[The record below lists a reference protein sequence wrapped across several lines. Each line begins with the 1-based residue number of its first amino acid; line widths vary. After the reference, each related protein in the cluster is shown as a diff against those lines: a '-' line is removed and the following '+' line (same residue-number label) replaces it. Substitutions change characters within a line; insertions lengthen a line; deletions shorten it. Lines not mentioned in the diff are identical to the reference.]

1 MPRRLPSLLVYA
13 ALLFS
18 FAPAHAA
25 PLVIK
30 FKNTSG
36 HPNSQVYIGFV
47 GGAPLTATN
56 KATNAPLAKSEFGSE
71 HWYTLDTLSQGVDL
85 TSFSGRIYVGYG
97 SPWNFTHAGYEP
109 SPVNPSD
116 PNALKRY
123 DKVEITYH
131 GNAAD
136 VANATS
142 FDYFSIPVGLN
153 VYQGGTGGTLVKSLH
168 ASPTSVTLAA
178 METIATPHGAAV
190 VRDGSNNFVRV
201 IGPSVYP
208 PPPGLPASPY
218 DNFDGYLN
226 YLHTYGQSHGGA
238 IARIKGRFHGLGG
251 GGPAPQQAQDYDFT
265 ATIDAQQNVTLTGHG
280 TLVGNHTLT
289 FHHDEL
295 NNPAAIYGANPHFQ
309 LDGAPMTPQN
319 DLYGWIIADL
329 FAGLNIGALG
339 SNIEVNGQQVGQ
351 MESQQWFALTQRFAS
366 LQPSQPYYNQW
377 AAKMSELS
385 DAYNFAY
392 TDRFAHV
399 VAPLNPAQVDT
410 LELVFLRETGVGAGN
425 PDLPEPASA
434 AILTLGA
441 VLMLTSRRA
450 GGRFRRVPLA
460 SCQC

>member
-1 MPRRLPSLLVYA
+1 MPRRLPSLLA
-13 ALLFS
+13 CLGLLLS
-18 FAPAHAA
+18 FASAHAA
-25 PLVIK
+25 PLAIK

-36 HPNSQVYIGFV
+36 KPDSQVYIGFV
-47 GGAPLTATN
+47 GGEPLTATN

-71 HWYTLDTLSQGVDL
+71 HWYTIDTLAQGVDL
-85 TSFSGRIYVGYG
+85 ASFSGRIYVGYG
-97 SPWNFTHAGYEP
+97 APWNFTHAGYEP
-109 SPVNPSD
+109 SPVAAPD
-116 PNALKRY
+116 PNYHKRY

-131 GNAAD
+131 GNSAD

-153 VYQGGTGGTLVKSLH
+153 VYHGGTSGTLVKSLK
-168 ASPTSVTLAA
+168 ASPTNVTLAA
-178 METIATPHGAAV
+178 METIATPHQAAV
-190 VRDGSNNFVRV
+190 VRDGGNNFVRI

-226 YLHTYGQSHGGA
+226 YLHAYGQSHAGA
-238 IARIKGRFHGLGG
+238 IAHIKGHFNGTG
-251 GGPAPQQAQDYDFT
+251 GGPAPHQAQDYDFT
-265 ATIDAQQNVTLTGHG
+265 ATIDAQQNITLTGHG
-280 TLVGNHTLT
+280 AAVGNHTLT
-289 FHHDEL
+289 FQHDEL

-339 SNIEVNGQQVGQ
+339 STLEVNGQQVGQ
-351 MESQQWFALTQRFAS
+351 MESQQWFALTQRFAA

-377 AAKMSELS
+377 AAKMSTIS

-399 VAPLNPAQVDT
+399 VAPLNPAEVDT
-410 LELVFLRETGVGAGN
+410 LELVFLRETGFGAGN

-434 AILTLGA
+434 VILTLGA
-441 VLMLTSRRA
+441 TAVLLSAR
-450 GGRFRRVPLA
+450 RRVN
-460 SCQC
+460 

>member
-1 MPRRLPSLLVYA
+1 MPRRLPSLFACL
-13 ALLFS
+13 ALLLS
-18 FAPAHAA
+18 YATAHAA
-25 PLVIK
+25 PLAIK

-36 HPNSQVYIGFV
+36 RPDSQVYIGFV
-47 GGAPLTATN
+47 GSEPLTATN
-56 KATNAPLAKSEFGSE
+56 KATSAALAKSEFGHE
-71 HWYTLDTLSQGVDL
+71 NWYTLDTLAQGVDL
-85 TSFSGRIYVGYG
+85 ASFSGRIYVGYG
-97 SPWNFTHAGYEP
+97 APWNFTHAGYEP

-116 PNALKRY
+116 PNAHKRY

-131 GNAAD
+131 GNASD

-153 VYQGGTGGTLVKSLH
+153 VYHGGTGGTLVKSLK

-178 METIATPHGAAV
+178 METIANPHAAAV

-238 IARIKGRFHGLGG
+238 IARIKGHFNGTG
-251 GGPAPQQAQDYDFT
+251 GGPAPHQAQDYDFT
-265 ATIDAQQNVTLTGHG
+265 ATIDAQQNITLTGHG
-280 TLVGNHTLT
+280 GAVGNHTLT

-339 SNIEVNGQQVGQ
+339 STVEVNGQQVGQ
-351 MESQQWFALTQRFAS
+351 MESQQWFALTQRFAA

-410 LELVFLRETGVGAGN
+410 LELVFLRETGVGSGN
-425 PDLPEPASA
+425 PDLPEPTSA
-434 AILTLGA
+434 ALALFGMAAAATAARRRTSGSARLT
-441 VLMLTSRRA
+441 
-450 GGRFRRVPLA
+450 
-460 SCQC
+460 

>member
-1 MPRRLPSLLVYA
+1 MPRRLSSLFACISLL
-13 ALLFS
+13 LSL
-18 FAPAHAA
+18 APAHAA
-25 PLVIK
+25 PLALK

-36 HPNSQVYIGFV
+36 LPDAQVYIGFV

-56 KATNAPLAKSEFGSE
+56 KATSAPLAKSEFGSE
-71 HWYTLDTLSQGVDL
+71 HWYTLDTLAQGIDL

-116 PNALKRY
+116 PNAHKRY

-131 GNAAD
+131 GNPAD

-190 VRDGSNNFVRV
+190 VRDGANNFVRV

-218 DNFDGYLN
+218 DNFDGYLD
-226 YLHTYGQSHGGA
+226 YLYQYGQSHGGV
-238 IARIKGRFHGLGG
+238 IARVKGRFHGV
-251 GGPAPQQAQDYDFT
+251 GPAPATTPTQGQDYDFT
-265 ATIDAQQNVTLTGHG
+265 ATIDAQQNITLTGHG

-319 DLYGWIIADL
+319 DLFGWVIADL

-339 SNIEVNGQQVGQ
+339 STVEVNGQQVGQ
-351 MESQQWFALTQRFAS
+351 MESQQWFALTERFAA
-366 LQPSQPYYNQW
+366 LQPSHPYYNQW
-377 AAKMSELS
+377 AAQMSELS

-410 LELVFLRETGVGAGN
+410 LEIVFLRETAVGAGN
-425 PDLPEPASA
+425 PDLPEPS
-434 AILTLGA
+434 TA
-441 VLMLTSRRA
+441 VLLTICGATISGAHKRR
-450 GGRFRRVPLA
+450 R
-460 SCQC
+460 

>member
-1 MPRRLPSLLVYA
+1 MPRRLSLSV
-13 ALLFS
+13 ALAFVALCS
-18 FAPAHAA
+18 SLHALDAA
-25 PLVIK
+25 PLAVK
-30 FKNTSG
+30 FKNTS
-36 HPNSQVYIGFV
+36 PFPDSQVYIGFV

-56 KATNAPLAKSEFGSE
+56 KATNVPLAKSEFGSE
-71 HWYTLDTLSQGVDL
+71 HWYTLDTLSQGIDL

-109 SPVNPSD
+109 SPVNPGD
-116 PNALKRY
+116 PNAHKRY

-131 GNAAD
+131 GNASD

-153 VYQGGTGGTLVKSLH
+153 VYHGGTGGTLVKALK

-178 METIATPHGAAV
+178 METIANPHGAAV

-218 DNFDGYLN
+218 DNFDSYLN

-238 IARIKGRFHGLGG
+238 IATIKGHFNGIGDN
-251 GGPAPQQAQDYDFT
+251 PVTPQTKPQDYAFT
-265 ATIDAQQNVTLTGHG
+265 ATIDAQQNVTLTGQG

-289 FHHDEL
+289 FHHEEL

-339 SNIEVNGQQVGQ
+339 STVEVNGQQVGQ
-351 MESQQWFALTQRFAS
+351 MESQHWFALTQRFAA
-366 LQPSQPYYNQW
+366 LQPNQRYYNQW
-377 AAKMSELS
+377 AAQMSELS

-410 LELVFLRETGVGAGN
+410 LEIVFLRETTVGAGT
-425 PDLPEPASA
+425 PDLPEPSTA
-434 AILTLGA
+434 ALALLTAAALPA
-441 VLMLTSRRA
+441 LAKRRRPA
-450 GGRFRRVPLA
+450 R
-460 SCQC
+460 

>member
-1 MPRRLPSLLVYA
+1 MPRRLTSLCLA
-13 ALLFS
+13 ACAIAAFCSPL
-18 FAPAHAA
+18 APAHAA
-25 PLVIK
+25 PLAVK

-36 HPNSQVYIGFV
+36 QPDSQVYIGFV
-47 GGAPLTATN
+47 GAEPLTATN

-71 HWYTLDTLSQGVDL
+71 HWYTLDTLTQGVDL
-85 TSFSGRIYVGYG
+85 ASFSGRIYVGYG
-97 SPWNFTHAGYEP
+97 TPWNFTHAGYEP

-116 PNALKRY
+116 PNAHKRY

-131 GNAAD
+131 GNPAD

-153 VYQGGTGGTLVKSLH
+153 VYHGGTGGTLVKSLK
-168 ASPTSVTLAA
+168 ASPTNVTLAA
-178 METIATPHGAAV
+178 METIATPHAAAV

-218 DNFDGYLN
+218 DNFDGYLD

-238 IARIKGRFHGLGG
+238 IARIKGHFNGTG
-251 GGPAPQQAQDYDFT
+251 GGPAPHQAQDYDFT
-265 ATIDAQQNVTLTGHG
+265 ATIDAQQNITLTGHG
-280 TLVGNHTLT
+280 GQVGNHTLT

-309 LDGAPMTPQN
+309 LDGTPMTPQN

-339 SNIEVNGQQVGQ
+339 STVEVNGQQVGQ
-351 MESQQWFALTQRFAS
+351 MESQQWFALTQRFAA
-366 LQPSQPYYNQW
+366 LQPGQPYYNQW

-425 PDLPEPASA
+425 PDLPEPTSA
-434 AILTLGA
+434 ALFTLA
-441 VLMLTSRRA
+441 AAATLIASR
-450 GGRFRRVPLA
+450 RRVPLA